1 MKSLLASMMT
11 SETQIWTHICI
22 NFIDKSTPMTKN
34 QLVYLF
40 PLGIKLPMLSLSILI
55 GFLGR
60 TIILLTN
67 AVTGDFP
74 LRLMCFLEPETSTFS
89 IFFFTKLPNIDVIH
103 PLHHYQLHPTCLRVE
118 LHLMA
123 RCFLKNWRLSQ
134 FAYQMILIFIQKIK
148 QLRKRKRKLSKVFW
162 LIWSY

>member
-11 SETQIWTHICI
+11 SETKKKWTHICI
-22 NFIDKSTPMTKN
+22 NFIDKSTLITKN
-34 QLVYLF
+34 QLVYLS
-40 PLGIKLPMLSLSILI
+40 PLGIKLPMLFLSILI
-55 GFLGR
+55 GLPGR
-60 TIILLTN
+60 TIIPMLLL
-67 AVTGDFP
+67 VT
-74 LRLMCFLEPETSTFS
+74 FLLGCCAFWSQQLHSPF
-89 IFFFTKLPNIDVIH
+89 FFFTKLPNIDVIH

-123 RCFLKNWRLSQ
+123 RCFLKNRRLSQ
-134 FAYQMILIFIQKIK
+134 FAYQMNLIFIQKIK